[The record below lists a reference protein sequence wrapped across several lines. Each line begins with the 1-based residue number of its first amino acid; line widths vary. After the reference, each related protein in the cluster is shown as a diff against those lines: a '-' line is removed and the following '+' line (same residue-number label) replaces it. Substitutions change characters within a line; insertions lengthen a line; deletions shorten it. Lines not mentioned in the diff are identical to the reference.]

1 MNDETKRISYGSP
14 YLQHPGALIIPE
26 IMGLTLE
33 HWDFVGPPGPLY
45 ASLMSASSTFSH
57 GMLLLQAILTTT
69 GVAEVPL
76 IFLKLTS
83 LIFTF
88 DGACKRKQERT
99 LRPQ

>member
-1 MNDETKRISYGSP
+1 MNDETKRISDGSP
-14 YLQHPGALIIPE
+14 YLQHPDALIIPE

-33 HWDFVGPPGPLY
+33 HWDFAGPSAPLY

-57 GMLLLQAILTTT
+57 GMPLLQAICTTA
-69 GVAEVPL
+69 GVTEVPL

-88 DGACKRKQERT
+88 DGACQRKQERT